1 MDEMNIIEF
10 DRVSKI
16 YGTVV
21 AVSEIS
27 GTVAD
32 GIFGFLGPNGA
43 GKTTTIRLL
52 TGDLRPSGG
61 HVSLLGENP
70 WNNVSLRRR
79 VGYIPEPANL
89 FEWMTP
95 LKFVQ
100 KLTQIGG
107 VPREEALKAA
117 EDALITIKAFEY
129 RNRRISTLSKGMR
142 QRVKIAAAI
151 SRPRE
156 LLIADEPLAG
166 LDPLGRELVFNLFD
180 RLWKE
185 QGTSIFVSSHILFEV
200 ERFTKHIIMMF
211 EGRIIAQGTTSQI
224 RKLLTD
230 FPFVYEVIC
239 TFSQRLV
246 YDLLHIGVIE
256 AVNYPQGL
264 PADDKQSTLIQLTT
278 TQPGKLNDALLQLAE
293 NPGYR
298 ISRFVNIEEQ
308 VATEKVFSYL
318 INRRNLA

>member
-1 MDEMNIIEF
+1 MNIIEF

-16 YGTVV
+16 FQTVV
-21 AVSEIS
+21 AVSEIT
-27 GTVAD
+27 GTVTD
-32 GIFGFLGPNGA
+32 GIVGFLGPNGA

-61 HVSLLGENP
+61 HVSLFDENP

-79 VGYIPEPANL
+79 VAYIPEPANL
-89 FEWMTP
+89 LEWMTP

-107 VPREEALKAA
+107 IPRQEARRAA
-117 EDALITIKAFEY
+117 EAALETLEAFEY
-129 RNRRISTLSKGMR
+129 RNRQISALSKGMR

-166 LDPLGRELVFNLFD
+166 LDPLGRELVFDLFNK
-180 RLWKE
+180 LWKE
-185 QGTSIFVSSHILFEV
+185 HQTSIFVSSHILFEI

-230 FPFVYEVIC
+230 FPFVYEVTC
-239 TFSQRLV
+239 TSSRRLV
-246 YDLLHIGVIE
+246 YDLLHLGVIE
-256 AVNYPQGL
+256 AINYPQGL
-264 PADDKQSTLIQLTT
+264 PTDDKQPTLIQLTT
-278 TQPGKLNDALLQLAE
+278 TQPEEFNDAILQLAE

-318 INRRNLA
+318 INRRNIA